1 MGKKKKWEYRRD
13 FYQAHAGAER
23 IIEETD
29 LLLASGEILN
39 ADQKEGRELAEKFL
53 EKFPKKHPK
62 DGKKR
67 SKIPQKVVIYTENK

>member
-13 FYQAHAGAER
+13 FNQALTTAKR

-29 LLLASGEILN
+29 LLLANGEILN
-39 ADQKEGRELAEKFL
+39 ADQKEGREIAEKFL
-53 EKFPKKHPK
+53 ERFPKKHSK

-67 SKIPQKVVIYTENK
+67 PKIPQKVVIYTENK